1 MSKKTIIISAVGALV
16 LLGAGL
22 GGGYYL
28 TTSGTLGADAEA
40 AGPEP
45 EPETLGVIELEPF
58 LTNIG
63 AGGKRHARVSIKLAV
78 SPEERAAE
86 ITEDTLAVARLRD
99 LVLTLLT
106 SKSLEDLASPEGKAA
121 LRKEIAE
128 KATAV
133 IEPGTVKEALFG
145 EFVVQ

>member
-1 MSKKTIIISAVGALV
+1 MSTKRIVIAAAGLLV
-16 LLGAGL
+16 LLGGGL
-22 GGGYYL
+22 GAAYYL
-28 TTSGTLGADAEA
+28 TSGGEVEEA
-40 AGPEP
+40 AP

-63 AGGKRHARVSIKLAV
+63 SSGKRHARVSIKLAI

-86 ITEDTLAVARLRD
+86 VAADKLAVARLRD

-106 SKSLEDLASPEGKAA
+106 SKSFEELSSPEGKAA
-121 LRKEIAE
+121 LRKEIVE

-133 IEPGTVKEALFG
+133 IEPGAVREALFG

>member
-1 MSKKTIIISAVGALV
+1 MSKKTMIIAGVGAFV
-16 LLGAGL
+16 LLGGGL

-28 TTSGTLGADAEA
+28 TQNGMLGGEAAEA
-40 AGPEP
+40 EP

-58 LTNIG
+58 LTNVG
-63 AGGKRHARVSIKLAV
+63 SSGKRHARVSIKLAV

-86 ITEDTLAVARLRD
+86 VTEDPLAVARLRD

-106 SKSLEDLASPEGKAA
+106 SKSFEELSSAEGKAA
-121 LRKEIAE
+121 LREE
-128 KATAV
+128 LVQKANAV